1 MYNIFIQKI
10 EKLLNTIFQR
20 MFVFRFLLVL
30 FFRYYLITLSM
41 KCSVLTIVI
50 ETHFNINTL
59 YELLF
64 MSCVSDF
71 KRHLF
76 TLIILFICL
85 LPFCLDFVLFHEAL
99 LLKLSSNLRENSF
112 THLRH
117 FLTSL
122 PFAFIEK

>member
-1 MYNIFIQKI
+1 
-10 EKLLNTIFQR
+10 

-76 TLIILFICL
+76 TLVILFICL
-85 LPFCLDFVLFHEAL
+85 FPFCLDFLLFHEAL

-112 THLRH
+112 THIWH
-117 FLTSL
+117 FLTFL